1 MVDEIFSFDA
11 TSHPVSLVRE
21 IEAIY
26 GGEVLLSFSR
36 YFYRPCHLLDERVVF
51 TETAAAVTSGWV
63 LQAISQLQDEWELA
77 MNSVVLDGRG
87 RKKHLGMIDFVGKP
101 PVSLIRER
109 ARNFLGP
116 RMAASLILFDSGRS
130 IHGYSLGLMGP
141 AEWHHFLGRLLLM
154 NLPGDKPLVDERW
167 IGHRLIG
174 GYSALRWSA
183 NSSHHSVAPRLLESI
198 R

>member
-1 MVDEIFSFDA
+1 MVDELFSFDA
-11 TSHPVSLVRE
+11 TRHPVGLVRE
-21 IEAIY
+21 IEAAH
-26 GGEVLLSFSR
+26 GGDVLLSFSQ
-36 YFYRPCHLLDERVVF
+36 YFYRPRHLLDERVVF
-51 TETAAAVTSGWV
+51 TETAAAVTSEWV
-63 LQAISQLQDEWELA
+63 IKAISQLQDEWELA

-101 PVSLIRER
+101 PISLIRER

-130 IHGYSLGLMGP
+130 VHGYSLGLMGP
-141 AEWHHFLGRLLLM
+141 AEWHQFLGRLLLM

-183 NSSHHSVAPRLLESI
+183 NSSHHSVAPRLLENI
-198 R
+198 